1 MDNYINVGIVQA
13 DESIFN
19 LSRYIDNTSF
29 SFGVSPR
36 QMQII
41 RTLDGIDHVAGGG
54 YRQTLKFKFNPMTAS
69 TAMVVLRKL
78 FESAAFA
85 VSFNG
90 LLPPEQGLYYNMRL
104 SDVSMEYLSR
114 CRFCADK
121 WFQFGEIELIE
132 L

>member
-1 MDNYINVGIVQA
+1 
-13 DESIFN
+13 
-19 LSRYIDNTSF
+19 
-29 SFGVSPR
+29 
-36 QMQII
+36 
-41 RTLDGIDHVAGGG
+41 
-54 YRQTLKFKFNPMTAS
+54 MTAS

-85 VSFNG
+85 VTFNG

-114 CRFCADK
+114 CRFCSDK
-121 WFQFGEIELIE
+121 WFQFAEIELIE